1 MARKVTIA
9 WMPSPNFWP
18 GRKGHSMAVA
28 PSYIVLHTTV
38 GTREAAAARFLD
50 PNSQVSAHYI
60 VGLDGSVTQLVSEVD
75 AAWHAGT
82 EAMNLDSIGI
92 EHEDGG
98 RFNDPR
104 PDALYQASATLV
116 RAIVSRYPGALA
128 IDAAHIIPHRQVVAT
143 ACPDAL
149 DVARI
154 IRQAQEVRSMAAI
167 IRGDGEDRYGKGSVY
182 VTDGLHKR
190 HLTTLEEVHDLATAF
205 SITGGDADHV
215 TNLKQTT
222 VDAIPEGEVGSS
234 VSGGGSLILS
244 LTGTAMPK

>member
-1 MARKVTIA
+1 MTPV

-38 GTREAAAARFLD
+38 GTKEAAAARFLD

-60 VGLDGSVTQLVSEVD
+60 VGLDGSVTQMVSEAN

-98 RFNDPR
+98 DFNGPR
-104 PDALYQASATLV
+104 PDALYAASAALV
-116 RAIVSRYPGALA
+116 RAIVGRYPGALA
-128 IDAAHIIPHRQVVAT
+128 IDTQHVIPHRQVVAT

-154 IRQAQEVRSMAAI
+154 IRQAQTGGGFQMDQEVNDALRKIGLTATVAAL
-167 IRGDGEDRYGKGSVY
+167 GAAMDDAALGSSWPVVSPDLSNLGSVAASY
-182 VTDGLHKR
+182 AKSHPGPGR
-190 HLTTLEEVHDLATAF
+190 PPA
-205 SITGGDADHV
+205 
-215 TNLKQTT
+215 
-222 VDAIPEGEVGSS
+222 
-234 VSGGGSLILS
+234 VSGGGSLVVS
-244 LTGTAMPK
+244 LTGTATPK